1 MGNRD
6 KRPNPVHDP
15 VYAELRVWLREIR
28 EESGL
33 TMIELGEAFR
43 RPHTF
48 VHKVEAGDRRIDPV
62 ELCRWCQACGVA
74 PETLIQKLAKRVSR
88 SKPH

>member
-1 MGNRD
+1 MGNRQ

-15 VYAELRVWLREIR
+15 VYTDLCARLKQIR
-28 EESGL
+28 EDAGL
-33 TMIELGEAFR
+33 TMVQLGEAFR

-62 ELCRWCQACGVA
+62 ELCRWCLACGVD
-74 PETLIQKLAKRVSR
+74 PDEVIIELAKRVKKSR
-88 SKPH
+88 PH